1 MPPVHLIKLSA
12 WSKHDLFMLTYT
24 MPRLGA
30 LGSNQQKL
38 IGVLVLMNGDD
49 VYNFM
54 SKALEVNKS
63 IGISDMQPS
72 PNALISQIV
81 NELSKNTEHCVAIS
95 DINSVYFPRASAY
108 HQCPVHQT
116 RCHCHPIYAGDDGC
130 TKQCYDCRC
139 RIDHSL
145 LPK

>member
-72 PNALISQIV
+72 PNALISQTSTSSKKT
-81 NELSKNTEHCVAIS
+81 LSIALPSLTS
-95 DINSVYFPRASAY
+95 S
-108 HQCPVHQT
+108 
-116 RCHCHPIYAGDDGC
+116 IY
-130 TKQCYDCRC
+130 
-139 RIDHSL
+139 
-145 LPK
+145 